1 MSTYLFLSDCHLAVS
16 FTREKLKRVVTYCRS
31 KVQSFS
37 EHIGNDDKKIDFTE
51 TNKLSTEM
59 NHSALIAQ
67 MWACRNCLSQL
78 YLKLK
83 WRGIGYSFQLAITAP
98 LYSITGYC
106 IATAQSC
113 HFFTFFHSY
122 TYFPNNLFW
131 IRMVTFYSAFEDLL
145 YLGRFKLMIQF
156 NLHQLDK
163 LLHPANAHCHCQR
176 MSQFRNRR
184 DSKLSCIHSS
194 ITTKLTVAWFT
205 STRGVYQYQTQ
216 VLCFIEG

>member
-1 MSTYLFLSDCHLAVS
+1 MFQFLLLRASGQWEIEIQ
-16 FTREKLKRVVTYCRS
+16 T
-31 KVQSFS
+31 
-37 EHIGNDDKKIDFTE
+37 
-51 TNKLSTEM
+51 
-59 NHSALIAQ
+59 LIAPVG
-67 MWACRNCLSQL
+67 AFRNCLRQL
-78 YLKLK
+78 YFKSK

-122 TYFPNNLFW
+122 THLPNNLFW

-145 YLGRFKLMIQF
+145 YLGWFKLMIQF
-156 NLHQLDK
+156 NLHQLNK

-184 DSKLSCIHSS
+184 DSKLSCIHLS
-194 ITTKLTVAWFT
+194 ITTKLIVAWFT
-205 STRGVYQYQTQ
+205 SSRGVYQYQTQ

>member
-16 FTREKLKRVVTYCRS
+16 FTREKPKRVVTYCRS

-67 MWACRNCLSQL
+67 MWACRNCLRQL

-113 HFFTFFHSY
+113 GLQTLFHWY
-122 TYFPNNLFW
+122 TYLPSNPCW
-131 IRMVTFYSAFEDLL
+131 IRKVTFYSISW
-145 YLGRFKLMIQF
+145 FKRISHV
-156 NLHQLDK
+156 NLAQLDERFFPSNIYCA
-163 LLHPANAHCHCQR
+163 LICHCQKLF
-176 MSQFRNRR
+176 QFRNSK
-184 DSKLSCIHSS
+184 DSKL
-194 ITTKLTVAWFT
+194 
-205 STRGVYQYQTQ
+205 
-216 VLCFIEG
+216 